1 MNVNKFRGTG
11 VALITPFL
19 QNKSIDFPSLEKL
32 VHHVG
37 NHGVNYLVV
46 LGTTGETPTLNFAEK
61 QEILKAVTQY
71 NIKNLP
77 IVLGVGGNDTAE
89 TIAQL
94 STYDL
99 TNVDAILSVS
109 PYYNK
114 PSQSGIVAHF
124 KELDK
129 YTTKPIILY
138 NVPGRTG
145 SNMLAETSLQLAR
158 ECKNIIGIKEA
169 SGNMVQ
175 SMELVKGKPD
185 NFLVLSGDDDLV
197 MSQIALGFDGVISVA
212 ANCYTNKFCELIQL
226 SLAHKFKEAQVI
238 QYELLDGINLLFE
251 EGNPAGVKSVLSEM
265 GICLNEFRLPIV
277 PVSKTLQEKIKTFL
291 ATFRP

>member
-32 VHHVG
+32 VHHVS

-197 MSQIALGFDGVISVA
+197 MSQIALG
-212 ANCYTNKFCELIQL
+212 
-226 SLAHKFKEAQVI
+226 
-238 QYELLDGINLLFE
+238 
-251 EGNPAGVKSVLSEM
+251 
-265 GICLNEFRLPIV
+265 
-277 PVSKTLQEKIKTFL
+277 
-291 ATFRP
+291 